1 MHSLTHVH
9 KHRHTHT
16 HIHTHTYTHTHTH
29 THWSAPRLSWTKHAR
44 CFRRSARANVH
55 TSSTCTA
62 RTFYM
67 LTYIQP
73 TYMSTVTYT
82 YTHTHTHIIHTFAY
96 IHACMHTCMTA
107 QVLEDEREAY
117 ASLKE
122 QFVTL
127 QQQHAASL
135 SSIRMDP
142 PNAAPLHAAGWVPEL
157 EKAEHNPSHLRQ
169 RRPGSRWSLCPSP
182 RSPSPASRLLYL

>member
-1 MHSLTHVH
+1 
-9 KHRHTHT
+9 
-16 HIHTHTYTHTHTH
+16 
-29 THWSAPRLSWTKHAR
+29 
-44 CFRRSARANVH
+44 
-55 TSSTCTA
+55 
-62 RTFYM
+62 
-67 LTYIQP
+67 
-73 TYMSTVTYT
+73 
-82 YTHTHTHIIHTFAY
+82 
-96 IHACMHTCMTA
+96 MTA

-122 QFVTL
+122 QFATL

-157 EKAEHNPSHLRQ
+157 EKAEYHPSHLRQ

-182 RSPSPASRLLYL
+182 RSPSHASRLLYL

>member
-1 MHSLTHVH
+1 MQGAS
-9 KHRHTHT
+9 
-16 HIHTHTYTHTHTH
+16 HTYTHTHTH
-29 THWSAPRLSWTKHAR
+29 THTHTG
-44 CFRRSARANVH
+44 VH
-55 TSSTCTA
+55 TACIHEHSH
-62 RTFYM
+62 
-67 LTYIQP
+67 IQ
-73 TYMSTVTYT
+73 
-82 YTHTHTHIIHTFAY
+82 THTYIIHTFAY
-96 IHACMHTCMTA
+96 MHACMHTCMTA

-122 QFVTL
+122 QLVTL

-157 EKAEHNPSHLRQ
+157 EKAEHNLNHLRQ

-182 RSPSPASRLLYL
+182 RSPSPELPASRLLHL